1 MVAMSRMN
9 LKELMRCLPQH
20 GQVAWI
26 GVRPERGQPM
36 VRFDSAAVEVGKGLA
51 GDRFKGRPE
60 SKRQVTLIQAEH
72 LQAIAS
78 MLHRDDLPPDLL
90 RRNLVVSGLNL
101 LALKERQFR
110 VGQVVLEMT
119 GLCHPCSKMETILG
133 PGGYNAMRGYGGITA
148 RVIEGGSI
156 QQGDE
161 VSVIDSKSRSD

>member
-1 MVAMSRMN
+1 MN
-9 LKELMRCLPQH
+9 LKELMQCLPQR
-20 GQVAWI
+20 GQLAWI

-36 VRFDSAAVEVGKGLA
+36 VRVDSATVEVGKGLA

-72 LQAIAS
+72 LPAIAS
-78 MLHRDDLPPDLL
+78 MLHRQALPPDLL

-101 LALKERQFR
+101 LALKEQQFR
-110 VGQVVLEMT
+110 IGQVILEMT

-133 PGGYNAMRGYGGITA
+133 PGGYNAMRGHGGITA
-148 RVIEGGSI
+148 RVVEGGSI

-161 VSVIDSKSRSD
+161 ISVIDSKSRSD